1 MQIEKR
7 DASKSI
13 CTLSFAFKEAI
24 RKEKYV
30 SRLLNLAN
38 FEKEIS
44 FLIFNKRYKI
54 RGIRCRSKKKK
65 ANSIV
70 YLFWKVGLI
79 FRNFKK
85 IVLSSREFCK
95 KKIILIKTGM
105 IQTLKGKFPTRVAN
119 SSQPLATRSTL
130 IKVFD
135 AELKAKPCN
144 KVGN

>member
-7 DASKSI
+7 DALKSI

-30 SRLLNLAN
+30 SRLSNLAN

-95 KKIILIKTGM
+95 KKYYSYKDWNDTNV
-105 IQTLKGKFPTRVAN
+105 KGKISNTRCK
-119 SSQPLATRSTL
+119 LIATVSDQ
-130 IKVFD
+130 IDFD
-135 AELKAKPCN
+135 QSFRRGVESKAM
-144 KVGN
+144 

>member
-30 SRLLNLAN
+30 SRLSNLAN

-54 RGIRCRSKKKK
+54 RGIRCWSKKKK

-85 IVLSSREFCK
+85 IVLSLREFCK
-95 KKIILIKTGM
+95 KKYYSYKDWNDTNV
-105 IQTLKGKFPTRVAN
+105 KGKISNTCCK
-119 SSQPLATRSTL
+119 LIATVSDQ
-130 IKVFD
+130 IDFD
-135 AELKAKPCN
+135 QSFRRGVESKAM
-144 KVGN
+144 

>member
-1 MQIEKR
+1 MQIEKW

-30 SRLLNLAN
+30 SRLSNLAN

-54 RGIRCRSKKKK
+54 RGIRCWSKKKK

-95 KKIILIKTGM
+95 KKYYSYKDWNDTNV
-105 IQTLKGKFPTRVAN
+105 KGKISNTRCK
-119 SSQPLATRSTL
+119 LIATVSDQ
-130 IKVFD
+130 IDFD
-135 AELKAKPCN
+135 QSFRRGVESKAM
-144 KVGN
+144 

>member
-13 CTLSFAFKEAI
+13 CTLSFAFKETI

-30 SRLLNLAN
+30 SRLSNLAN

-54 RGIRCRSKKKK
+54 RSIRCRSKKKK

-95 KKIILIKTGM
+95 KKYYSYKDWNDTNV
-105 IQTLKGKFPTRVAN
+105 KGKISNTRCK
-119 SSQPLATRSTL
+119 LIATVSDQ
-130 IKVFD
+130 IDFD
-135 AELKAKPCN
+135 QSFRRGVESKAM
-144 KVGN
+144 

>member
-1 MQIEKR
+1 MQIEEEESQFNR
-7 DASKSI
+7 LFILKSRI
-13 CTLSFAFKEAI
+13 
-24 RKEKYV
+24 
-30 SRLLNLAN
+30 N
-38 FEKEIS
+38 FQK
-44 FLIFNKRYKI
+44 FY
-54 RGIRCRSKKKK
+54 
-65 ANSIV
+65 
-70 YLFWKVGLI
+70 
-79 FRNFKK
+79 K

>member
-13 CTLSFAFKEAI
+13 CTLSFAFKKAI

-30 SRLLNLAN
+30 SRLSNLAN
-38 FEKEIS
+38 FEKEI

-95 KKIILIKTGM
+95 KKNYSYKDWNDTNV
-105 IQTLKGKFPTRVAN
+105 KGKISNTRCK
-119 SSQPLATRSTL
+119 LIATVSDQ
-130 IKVFD
+130 IDFD
-135 AELKAKPCN
+135 QSFRRGVESKAM
-144 KVGN
+144 

>member
-7 DASKSI
+7 DALKSI

-30 SRLLNLAN
+30 SCLSNLAN

-95 KKIILIKTGM
+95 KKYYSYKDWNDTNV
-105 IQTLKGKFPTRVAN
+105 KGKISNTRCK
-119 SSQPLATRSTL
+119 LIATVSDQ
-130 IKVFD
+130 IDFD
-135 AELKAKPCN
+135 QSFRRGVESKAM
-144 KVGN
+144 

>member
-30 SRLLNLAN
+30 SRLSNLAN

-95 KKIILIKTGM
+95 KKYYSYKDWNDTNV
-105 IQTLKGKFPTRVAN
+105 KGKISNTRCK
-119 SSQPLATRSTL
+119 LIATVSDQ
-130 IKVFD
+130 IDFD
-135 AELKAKPCN
+135 QSFRRGVESKAM
-144 KVGN
+144 

>member
-30 SRLLNLAN
+30 SRLSNLAN

-54 RGIRCRSKKKK
+54 RGIRCWSKKKK

-95 KKIILIKTGM
+95 KKYYSYKDWNDTNV
-105 IQTLKGKFPTRVAN
+105 KGKISNTRCK
-119 SSQPLATRSTL
+119 LIATVSDQ
-130 IKVFD
+130 IDFD
-135 AELKAKPCN
+135 QSFRRGVESKAM
-144 KVGN
+144 